1 MNNKSKLILAAAMLV
16 AAMMLLVPLTQTDLG
31 GGVSENNASD
41 SVVLSENNEVTV
53 SNLTDLKNALG
64 GNIKLAQDITI
75 SNESGPLTL
84 INGTILDLNG
94 HTITIPS
101 VGNESNKNDTSNSN
115 IDSNSNRLVIADNAT
130 VTIKDGKIVYSGT
143 LGDISPIRVGQ
154 TKTSVTDAN
163 VQTLNLNNVD
173 IISNGYGVAVFS
185 KGVLNITGG
194 SITADSSAV
203 ATNGGNPVENG
214 TTNSAD
220 AKITLNG
227 GCYTSTTTAAIYFP
241 GGAELNVTGGTFTG
255 KTGFDIR
262 SGTVTIDDNAIINV
276 LGSPDEK
283 KTDDDGPTPWGM
295 GVAVFDNT
303 AYGKNTD
310 DNDSVTQTPINV
322 TVNSANIYNAAY
334 AYYFTSFGSYDDLRI
349 EGGSFNTSQ
358 QTIPSASHNVSI
370 SIPGNGN
377 SFVNLS
383 KGATVTPTKLQAD
396 GTDNSQKHPITI
408 ETIGIDNFI
417 FANGTP
423 ISIGSGSLS
432 DSKIEYKDNS
442 GNTILFVDNFDLSTF
457 TVFGGSNNDGET
469 VNSSKITM
477 NGGKAYGVVG
487 GGYGNATVGTST
499 ITIDGG
505 KATYVAGGGWSTDSS
520 TTAVSL
526 EALKNKTTTTN
537 VTINGGDILY
547 AVGGGRLGYTH
558 VETANLTINGGNFDE
573 IVAGG
578 INGYT
583 GTAKLTIDASSGKSI
598 VTGLISSGNRGQVS
612 NVTVNIQSLG
622 TEGNVDLVSIGA
634 LSGLTATDGGP
645 NAIFDKINFTIAEDV
660 KADNI
665 YLGGATWSNG
675 TSNPWAVGRVDSL
688 SATDITINAGGHK
701 ITAADIPI
709 GVKGSYGDYASQSKG
724 IAYTIDSDKTWTL
737 NSGTLEVKGEASLT
751 INGAFT
757 NNGTICYDSLN
768 VDQNGLIIKNIQ
780 GSGELQVKDTTFTTK
795 GLYIK
800 GTNNVTI
807 TGCKFNS
814 ITNDLDLSGAYM
826 HHPSAIHVDSAEGT
840 VTISKNILTD
850 IYPQN
855 ESANT
860 KKFMG
865 ISVTSNNE
873 SAGSVDISENEI
885 TNVLH
890 NAIYTNGKFSSILI
904 KGNTI
909 DNWAAQ
915 PTADKGR
922 AIRIDTLS
930 ASASNIIISE
940 NTFVKTYTNP
950 TFGDT
955 GSYDDGNILKITG
968 SSADFKDNVLRLT
981 GITDYSDDK
990 LFKFD
995 DKNTRFLVTFNAN
1008 GGYFLDNSNNE
1019 NLYSLFVASKD
1030 GATTIS
1036 QPDSKLINRSGSY
1049 TFAEWY
1055 DSNDVKWD
1063 FDTPIDEDKT
1073 LYAKWT
1079 YTGGS
1084 GGYPV
1089 NPPVTPDT
1097 PEEPIIP
1104 DSSGNAE
1111 IKVDDKKAD
1120 ELVHET
1126 VASGSNTLSIVDKDN
1141 VEGTVTSVSISVS
1154 DLETISKKI
1163 ENNNNIDSISIATSE
1178 GEVIIEK
1185 EVLAE
1190 ILENNSEADTLII
1203 EVNNA
1208 ENKLTE
1214 EQKKVVGDNPVYD
1227 INLRLGDKYVTSFNG
1242 KSITVSIPYELK
1254 EGEDQNNLI
1263 VYYLKDDGSI
1273 EKMNCSYKDN
1283 QVSFE
1288 TNHLSK
1294 FIIVYEAQEPIVP
1307 DNPDDKND
1315 DNNSDNTV
1323 YYIIAAVIIIL
1334 IIIALA
1340 YYFMKK
1346 K

>member
-1 MNNKSKLILAAAMLV
+1 M
-16 AAMMLLVPLTQTDLG
+16 
-31 GGVSENNASD
+31 
-41 SVVLSENNEVTV
+41 SENNEVTV

-457 TVFGGSNNDGET
+457 TVFGGSNNAGET
-469 VNSSKITM
+469 VTSSEITM
-477 NGGKAYGVVG
+477 NGGKAYGIVG

-583 GTAKLTIDASSGKSI
+583 KTANLTVNGTSKIT
-598 VTGLISSGNRGQVS
+598 TGLISSGNRGQVS
-612 NVTVNIQSLG
+612 NVTVDIKSLG
-622 TEGNVDLVSIGA
+622 TEGSANIVVIGA
-634 LSGLTATDGGP
+634 LSGFTSTDGGP
-645 NAIFDKINFTIAEDV
+645 NAIFDNITFKITEDINGID
-660 KADNI
+660 KI
-665 YLGGATWSNG
+665 FLGGAKWSKG
-675 TSNPWAVGRVDSL
+675 SNPWITSRINSL
-688 SATDITINAGGHK
+688 SDTTITIDAPGY
-701 ITAADIPI
+701 TVSAADI
-709 GVKGSYGDYASQSKG
+709 SNANDYTNITVQASD
-724 IAYTIDSDKTWTL
+724 YTIGDGKTWTL
-737 NSGTLEVKGEASLT
+737 TESSKLEIIEGSSLTTNGSGKFINEGIIEVNSADALKNAINLCSGTIKLMDNINVVNSVDVNVEEGYTTSL
-751 INGAFT
+751 
-757 NNGTICYDSLN
+757 
-768 VDQNGLIIKNIQ
+768 LI
-780 GSGELQVKDTTFTTK
+780 S
-795 GLYIK
+795 
-800 GTNNVTI
+800 NNVTLDLNGHTLTLSSAGSGI
-807 TGCKFNS
+807 YVGAGGYLTIMDSSNSKGSIIYTYSDMSNATIMVNGTSPDYAQLVLEKCNIFVVNTTGAYDAGYGVFASTYSKVSSDKDVS
-814 ITNDLDLSGAYM
+814 ITAGY
-826 HHPSAIHVDSAEGT
+826 SAISGNGTDNGAEITISGGKYTSNASAAIFFPSTTNLTVTGGKFIGKTGFDIRAGTVSISNAEISINQNEPIDSTGASGPSSWGMGVAVIDHPNYGSVGT
-840 VTISKNILTD
+840 TGNKSYSDISVTISKTAVTGAKYDLYVGDLNRGKNGEFLGTD
-850 IYPQN
+850 GTFT
-855 ESANT
+855 ANHSIEVEVNGST
-860 KKFMG
+860 VYTVAADDTNAERF
-865 ISVTSNNE
+865 TSTIK
-873 SAGSVDISENEI
+873 SSSGGS
-885 TNVLH
+885 
-890 NAIYTNGKFSSILI
+890 
-904 KGNTI
+904 
-909 DNWAAQ
+909 
-915 PTADKGR
+915 
-922 AIRIDTLS
+922 
-930 ASASNIIISE
+930 
-940 NTFVKTYTNP
+940 
-950 TFGDT
+950 
-955 GSYDDGNILKITG
+955 
-968 SSADFKDNVLRLT
+968 
-981 GITDYSDDK
+981 
-990 LFKFD
+990 
-995 DKNTRFLVTFNAN
+995 
-1008 GGYFLDNSNNE
+1008 
-1019 NLYSLFVASKD
+1019 
-1030 GATTIS
+1030 
-1036 QPDSKLINRSGSY
+1036 
-1049 TFAEWY
+1049 
-1055 DSNDVKWD
+1055 
-1063 FDTPIDEDKT
+1063 
-1073 LYAKWT
+1073 
-1079 YTGGS
+1079 S

-1227 INLRLGDKYVTSFNG
+1227 ITIRAGNENISSFNG

>member
-1 MNNKSKLILAAAMLV
+1 M
-16 AAMMLLVPLTQTDLG
+16 
-31 GGVSENNASD
+31 
-41 SVVLSENNEVTV
+41 SENNEVTV

>member
-1 MNNKSKLILAAAMLV
+1 MLV

-31 GGVSENNASD
+31 GGGSENNASD
-41 SVVLSENNEVTV
+41 SVVLSDDSTEATV
-53 SNLTDLKNALG
+53 SNLNDLESAISNG
-64 GNIKLAQDITI
+64 SNIKLAKDITI
-75 SNESGPLTL
+75 SGLTGPLTL
-84 INGTILDLNG
+84 KDKTTLDLNG
-94 HTITIPS
+94 HTLTIQS
-101 VGNESNKNDTSNSN
+101 IDN
-115 IDSNSNRLVIADNAT
+115 ISNSNRLVIEDDAT
-130 VTIKDGKIVYSGT
+130 VIIENGTIVYSGELRSKSPVK
-143 LGDISPIRVGQ
+143 LGDS
-154 TKTSVTDAN
+154 TKVYNNGTNDVTD
-163 VQTLNLNNVD
+163 VSKLTLNNV
-173 IISNGYGVAVFS
+173 IIKSTGYGVSVFS
-185 KGVLNITGG
+185 NANLNVTNSI
-194 SITADSSAV
+194 ITAEVSAI
-203 ATNGGNPVENG
+203 ATNGTSAGSPGNSCGSTV
-214 TTNSAD
+214 S
-220 AKITLNG
+220 ITDSQ
-227 GCYTSTTTAAIYFP
+227 CTSIDSAAIFFP
-241 GGAELNVTGGTFTG
+241 GGAKLDVNGGTFTG

-262 SGTVTIDDNAIINV
+262 SGTVTIDDATINV
-276 LGSPDEK
+276 LGSPSEK
-283 KTDDDGPTPWGM
+283 KLTDDNKAGGNGPTSWGM
-295 GVAVFDNT
+295 GIAVFNMNS
-303 AYGKNTD
+303 YGQD
-310 DNDSVTQTPINV
+310 ASGTPADISV
-322 TVNSANIYNAAY
+322 TVNSTTTINNEVYKLYI
-334 AYYFTSFGSYDDLRI
+334 GGYDLNKTYD
-349 EGGSFNTSQ
+349 T
-358 QTIPSASHNVSI
+358 
-370 SIPGNGN
+370 NGKFIAKN
-377 SFVNLS
+377 DETKYTPVH
-383 KGATVTPTKLQAD
+383 KCTVTLDGIEKCNISSTNESNVVLID
-396 GTDNSQKHPITI
+396 GTRSADTSVQISMDYRNM
-408 ETIGIDNFI
+408 I

-423 ISIGSGSLS
+423 ITISGVTGGNN
-432 DSKIEYKDNS
+432 SKITYGSDNEVV
-442 GNTILFVDNFDLSTF
+442 FVDNFDLSTF
-457 TVFGGSNNDGET
+457 TVFGGSNNAGET
-469 VNSSKITM
+469 VTSSEITM
-477 NGGKAYGVVG
+477 NGGKAYGIVG

-573 IVAGG
+573 IVAGV

-1315 DNNSDNTV
+1315 DNNSDNTI

>member
-1 MNNKSKLILAAAMLV
+1 
-16 AAMMLLVPLTQTDLG
+16 
-31 GGVSENNASD
+31 
-41 SVVLSENNEVTV
+41 LSENNEVTV

-457 TVFGGSNNDGET
+457 TVFGGSNNAGET
-469 VNSSKITM
+469 VTSSEITM
-477 NGGKAYGVVG
+477 NGGKAYGIVG

-1190 ILENNSEADTLII
+1190 ILENNAEADTLII

-1227 INLRLGDKYVTSFNG
+1227 INLRLGDEYVTSFNG

-1294 FIIVYEAQEPIVP
+1294 FIIVYEAQEPVTP
-1307 DNPDDKND
+1307 DTPDTPEEQGKDKND
-1315 DNNSDNTV
+1315 NLI
-1323 YYIIAAVIIIL
+1323 YYAIAAIVVIL